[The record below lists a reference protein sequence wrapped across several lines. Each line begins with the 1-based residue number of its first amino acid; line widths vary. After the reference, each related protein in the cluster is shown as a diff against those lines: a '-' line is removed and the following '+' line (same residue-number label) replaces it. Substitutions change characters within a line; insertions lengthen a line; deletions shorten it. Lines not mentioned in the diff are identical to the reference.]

1 MPRQCCDAHDKNLL
15 RVKVAERD
23 RMREPV
29 RECGC
34 CRRGWQ
40 WMKVEEIKAH
50 VAAAHGEQ
58 PLFPCPACDD
68 AFGSYPL
75 LFSHYVERH
84 DLRPYAREEAM
95 LESEKHKCSLCG
107 KAFVTKHVRDVH
119 VRNVHEKANETRC
132 PACGDSFCNRQSMEM
147 HMRRLHMGEAGR
159 SLLCDACGKGFVNAS
174 ELRKH
179 VEHVHLKVHRQEAM
193 CEVCGKA
200 MSCAAAL
207 KVHMNVMHTQE
218 KTFPCPDCKVV
229 FHALASLTCHRRRMH
244 PVEGERTNTCGVC
257 GKNYHFP
264 SELRRHV
271 RIVHENERSF
281 VCDVCG
287 KAFKVSSQLVYHRR
301 RHTGETPHECA
312 HCGKL
317 FHSPT
322 SIGNHMRKVHK
333 ATYMGVKQRRKM
345 SGMRNDF

>member
-1 MPRQCCDAHDKNLL
+1 MNR
-15 RVKVAERD
+15 
-23 RMREPV
+23 
-29 RECGC
+29 
-34 CRRGWQ
+34 
-40 WMKVEEIKAH
+40 EIKAH

-58 PLFPCPACDD
+58 PLFPCPACDTPS
-68 AFGSYPL
+68 ARTRCCSRTTWSATTCG
-75 LFSHYVERH
+75 
-84 DLRPYAREEAM
+84 PYAREEAM

-200 MSCAAAL
+200 MSRRRSVPGLQGGVPRAGQP
-207 KVHMNVMHTQE
+207 H
-218 KTFPCPDCKVV
+218 
-229 FHALASLTCHRRRMH
+229 CHRRRMH

-345 SGMRNDF
+345 SGM